1 MPLDFNSQVEVV
13 AYLRESCEDCRGLSG
28 SCRGRGSILDAQY
41 LAGRADAFSLAAALI
56 EALPSFKGEK
66 TGAGPSAPVPEEK
79 TKRSRRKRDPA
90 ADDRRR
96 ASAAEATEKTRAAIH
111 AALCEDDIAVV
122 RLDPGVIPAIH
133 QVLEEDLL

>member
-13 AYLRESCEDCRGLSG
+13 AYLRESCEDCRALSV
-28 SCRGRGSILDAQY
+28 SCRGRGSVLDAQY

-56 EALPSFKGEK
+56 EALPSFKGDK
-66 TGAGPSAPVPEEK
+66 TGAGAMGAPAPAPEGK

-90 ADDRRR
+90 VDDRRR

-111 AALCEDDIAVV
+111 AALCEDEEEA
-122 RLDPGVIPAIH
+122 DPDA
-133 QVLEEDLL
+133 